1 VKDALVELAGV
12 RKTYVDRGSFA
23 ARMMGLTRAVH
34 AVAGVDLTIRR
45 GETVGLVGE
54 SGCGKSTLAR
64 ALVRL
69 EDVDDGDVVFDGHNV
84 TELRERQLGWFRKRA
99 QIVFQDPQS
108 ALNRSLKIETI
119 LARALQLRGVE
130 RGRDRCA
137 ELLRTVGLDPAF
149 VDRYPH
155 ELSGGQRQRVNI
167 ARALAVEPE
176 FLVLDEPV
184 SALDVSIQAQVLNL
198 LQDLQER
205 FGLTYLFVSHDL
217 NVVRYLCDRVA
228 VMYLGRIVELG
239 PVDDVYAAPA
249 HPYTEL
255 LLSAVAEPD
264 PALRHEAIAIRGEVP
279 SPFAPPPGCP
289 FHPRCP
295 RAFGPCAEVRPALA
309 EVGRRSVACHLHT
322 PPAAAATNQEKAVS
336 CD

>member
-1 VKDALVELAGV
+1 MRDALVELAGV
-12 RKTYVDRGSFA
+12 RKTYLDHGSFA

-34 AVAGVDLTIRR
+34 AVADVDLAIRR

-69 EDVDDGDVVFDGHNV
+69 ESVDEGDIVFDGHNITNV
-84 TELRERQLGWFRKRA
+84 AERKLGWFRKRA

-108 ALNRSLKIETI
+108 ALNRSLKIETM
-119 LARALQLRGVE
+119 LARALALRGGD

-137 ELLRTVGLDPAF
+137 ELLRTVGLDPGF

-176 FLVLDEPV
+176 FIVLDEPV

-198 LQDLQER
+198 LQDLQEQ

-239 PVDDVYAAPA
+239 PVEDVYAAPA

-264 PALRHEAIAIRGEVP
+264 PALRHEAIQVRGEVP

-295 RAFGPCAEVRPALA
+295 RVFGPCSEMRPHLA
-309 EVGRRSVACHLHT
+309 AFGTRDVACHLHT
-322 PPAAAATNQEKAVS
+322 PPADRATNQEKASS